1 MLNSVF
7 DSISAADRHTAE
19 FETFAVLLAAKQ
31 SRLPALL
38 DRSSRRPHDTAPP
51 LETLSGVANTLRL
64 QKDFANSRLLL
75 EYVFQQKL
83 QTQSLTAPDYLALAE
98 ARIATADMPGA
109 LDLLH
114 RLTRQGDLYDN
125 LDSAASLLERTGH
138 PAEALPLLTELANG
152 TPWNASY
159 RLRLGRAQLALQ
171 QPDAATSLTA
181 VAASATAPYS
191 TRAEAAQD
199 LHPVSGT
206 KQFDSAE
213 LTLLANGTATP
224 SLSDQPYFVYARIA
238 AASAASPQRTALLH
252 AALLAAPDALVN
264 SLRLQLFQTE
274 IDQGRF
280 AQASVAIAPLIAAD
294 PALRSST
301 SEESLSLSALA
312 TPTDHLNFLL
322 ALATMDEHL
331 GEDASAIDDLQ
342 AAKILSADAAQSA
355 KLELRIAT
363 LRNNLALQQ
372 ENASRRPTIQGNSLE
387 QTNLV
392 RPRLTAMTAKV
403 IP

>member
-1 MLNSVF
+1 
-7 DSISAADRHTAE
+7 
-19 FETFAVLLAAKQ
+19 
-31 SRLPALL
+31 
-38 DRSSRRPHDTAPP
+38 
-51 LETLSGVANTLRL
+51 
-64 QKDFANSRLLL
+64 
-75 EYVFQQKL
+75 
-83 QTQSLTAPDYLALAE
+83 
-98 ARIATADMPGA
+98 MPGA

-114 RLTRQGDLYDN
+114 RLTLQGDLYEN

-152 TPWNASY
+152 TPWKASY

-181 VAASATAPYS
+181 VVANDAAPYS
-191 TRAEAAQD
+191 ARAEAAQD

-213 LTLLANGTATP
+213 LTLLANGIATP
-224 SLSDQPYFVYARIA
+224 PLSDQPYFVYARIA
-238 AASAASPQRTALLH
+238 ATTAAPASQRAAILRGALLT
-252 AALLAAPDALVN
+252 AAEGLVN
-264 SLRLQLFQTE
+264 SLRLKLFQTE

-363 LRNNLALQQ
+363 LRNSVALQQ
-372 ENASRRPTIQGNSLE
+372 ENASRRPTIQGSSLE